1 MIMNYIYHG
10 LASYT
15 RKSKKMKQVKIDVV
29 KRTFAYWPTS
39 VLFCFVHISATCI
52 STNSD
57 FSKNVT
63 VTYSHSSGMHKHN
76 IYLNLD
82 SSHMSLWAVDEHGK
96 VC

>member
-10 LASYT
+10 PASYT
-15 RKSKKMKQVKIDVV
+15 RKSKKMKRVKIGIV
-29 KRTFAYWPTS
+29 KRTFAYWPTP
-39 VLFCFVHISATCI
+39 VIILFCTYFSYTHTM
-52 STNSD
+52 NSN

-63 VTYSHSSGMHKHN
+63 ITYSHSSGMHKHN

-82 SSHMSLWAVDEHGK
+82 SSHMSLRVVDEHEK